1 MAKQVKPLSDQQIK
15 NAKPQQ
21 KDYQLSDGGG
31 LGLLIT
37 KDGSKLWRFNYIS
50 PKDGKRKL
58 ISFGTYPDVPLQSG
72 TKIDEKTKEI
82 IKDGQGKPIIF
93 QGARAKRDEARQKI
107 ANGID
112 PSEERKEK
120 KEAIKKQGRTFE
132 GVASEFIDKKIK
144 EGKSNKYLTSIR
156 SKLAMYIYP
165 LIGKKQMTDIKR
177 SDVMEALK
185 IADRKSPHSTKSA
198 LQYTKAIFTYAEN
211 MGYVE
216 FSVIGSVAAK
226 NVLTKTER
234 KNFKHIKDP
243 KRFGELLKAIDDYNG
258 EFVTRQ
264 LLRFMPLVMTR
275 PTEARIARWSEI
287 DLEKEVWAIPAE
299 RMKMRNDH
307 IVPLSKQAIKILKE
321 IQPFTGHRELV
332 FASAYG
338 GAKIM
343 SENTVNNALRKIG
356 FGDEQTGHGF
366 RHSASTMLHE
376 HIGEHGAHS
385 LVIEACLA
393 HKDTNEIRAVYN
405 KAQYLEERRR
415 LMQWWADYLDSLKA
429 GS

>member
-1 MAKQVKPLSDQQIK
+1 MPKTVTPLNDTQIK
-15 NAKPQQ
+15 QAKPQQ

-31 LGLLIT
+31 LSLLIT
-37 KDGSKLWRFNYIS
+37 KNGSKGWRFNYIS
-50 PKDGKRKL
+50 PIDGKRKL
-58 ISFGTYPDVPLQSG
+58 ISFGIYPDVTLL
-72 TKIDEKTKEI
+72 K
-82 IKDGQGKPIIF
+82 
-93 QGARAKRDEARQKI
+93 ARELRNDARQKI
-107 ANGID
+107 ADGID
-112 PSEERKEK
+112 PSINRKET
-120 KEAIKKQGRTFE
+120 KEAVKRQGLTFE
-132 GVASEFIDKKIK
+132 AVALEFIDKKIK
-144 EGKSNKYLTSIR
+144 EGKSDKYLTSIR

-165 LIGKKQMTDIKR
+165 LIGKKQMTGIKR

-185 IADRKSPHSTKSA
+185 IADRKSPHSAKSA

-216 FSVIGSVAAK
+216 FSVIGSVVAK

-234 KNFKHIKDP
+234 KNFKHITDP

-275 PTEARIARWSEI
+275 PTEARLAKWSEI
-287 DLEKEVWAIPAE
+287 DFEKEVWAIPAE

-307 IVPLSKQAIKILKE
+307 IVPLSWQAIAILKE
-321 IQPFTGHRELV
+321 LLPFTGHRELV

-343 SENTVNNALRKIG
+343 SENTVNNALRKLG

-376 HIGEHGAHS
+376 HISEHGAHS

-405 KAQYLEERRR
+405 KAEYLAERRR
-415 LMQWWADYLDSLKA
+415 LMQWWSDFLEGLKINKI
-429 GS
+429 